1 MLLRSKVH
9 RENGTH
15 IEMPGNRNY
24 HFRFM
29 PGLSDSPNCHIADVK
44 NESDLGRL
52 LGLPD
57 LFCIYKVP
65 ESLLAAQAPAPADPD
80 DLDLGDDGDDGDDG
94 EDEVPAS
101 GSPAVAPPTFGKDW
115 MKLATEGGEEGLE
128 ALRAEYLAR
137 FAKKPHPNA
146 RAEKLAER
154 LIEDE
159 TSAG

>member
-9 RENGTH
+9 RENGTN
-15 IEMPGNRNY
+15 IEMPGNRTY

-29 PGLSDSPNCHIADVK
+29 PGLSDGPECHIAEVT

-57 LFCIYKVP
+57 LFGIYNVP
-65 ESLLAAQAPAPADPD
+65 AALVAPAAPAAQAAPDT
-80 DLDLGDDGDDGDDG
+80 GDDGDDGDD
-94 EDEVPAS
+94 EMPAS
-101 GSPAVAPPTFGKDW
+101 GSPAVAPPTFGTDW
-115 MKLATEGGEEGLE
+115 MKLATEGGDEGLE
-128 ALRAEYLAR
+128 ALRAEYLTR

-159 TSAG
+159 TPAG